1 MAGCL
6 YVFRKSFPIL
16 WFIGDLRK
24 IFMAGCSVYFLY
36 LLDWH
41 LTIMRYYFRKCF
53 LYLVRIRSY
62 FEGEKQ

>member
-1 MAGCL
+1 MAG
-6 YVFRKSFPIL
+6 Y
-16 WFIGDLRK
+16 
-24 IFMAGCSVYFLY
+24 SVYFLY
-36 LLDWH
+36 LLDWY